1 MPAMRIARLV
11 CTQTPPAA
19 LGLAVAIALGADAS
33 PSAAQSLGR
42 PVETVPDEPT
52 GTYTI
57 SRSDSAS
64 PRSSEGGPGRI
75 QYERKS
81 TGRGSFLPKFE
92 MPIWEYVYRKVRDP
106 SADVHMI
113 APKGKAKS
121 SSAYASGETIWAKMG
136 RALGVRSSD
145 PETDLVLADGAG
157 AMRAVS
163 ADRRSD
169 RYTNQEFLQAEE
181 HFRREEYAKARRA
194 FKALAKKYKD
204 RPLEEDILFMKA
216 ECEFRLDWL
225 PTAQDTYAQLLTK
238 YPTTRYMPQAVQR
251 TYDIAYYWLEDSRLV
266 AEGRRPNHPYSRYV
280 NLFDRTRPW
289 LDVDG
294 RALEAIELIQ
304 QYDPFGPLTDDA
316 VMMAGA
322 QSFTSDRFVQA
333 ATYYEQLVADQ
344 PQSEHAAKA
353 LFLSGQAYLRS
364 YRGPQYDA
372 ADLDG
377 AERMTRQ
384 ALNRGEAYSPEQRR
398 RLEADLRAIH
408 VERAKRDFEAGECF
422 RRRLRYTSAKFYY
435 RQVIAD
441 YPDTDWARR
450 AEERLRELGDKETQ
464 KLQLANLFQNPFGGL
479 VRSSRLE
486 ADPFRDKAA
495 ATGSAPPN
503 VGSARRPDD
512 VDPIEEEPLEDEG
525 EEKSRF
531 NLRNWL
537 DKF

>member
-1 MPAMRIARLV
+1 MRILRLV
-11 CTQTPPAA
+11 CTSTPSVAF
-19 LGLAVAIALGADAS
+19 GLAAAIALGVEATPA
-33 PSAAQSLGR
+33 AAQSLGR

-52 GTYTI
+52 STYTI
-57 SRSDSAS
+57 SRSDLA
-64 PRSSEGGPGRI
+64 RSNSSDGGPGRI
-75 QYERKS
+75 QYERKP
-81 TGRGSFLPKFE
+81 TGRGSFLPRFE

-113 APKGKAKS
+113 APKGDGKS
-121 SSAYASGETIWAKMG
+121 SSASGSRETIWAKMG

-145 PETDLVLADGAG
+145 PESDLVLPDGAG

-169 RYTNQEFLQAEE
+169 RYTNKEFLEAEE

-225 PTAQDTYAQLLTK
+225 PSAQDSYAQLLTK

-251 TYDIAYYWLEDSRLV
+251 TYDIAYYWLEDARLA
-266 AEGRRPNHPYSRYV
+266 AEGQRPKHPYSSYV

-289 LDVDG
+289 LDTNG

-322 QSFTSDRFVQA
+322 HSFTSDRFVQA

-344 PQSEHAAKA
+344 PQSEHAEKA

-372 ADLDG
+372 SDLDG
-377 AERMTRQ
+377 AERMTKQ

-422 RRRLRYTSAKFYY
+422 RRRLRYTSAKYYY
-435 RQVIAD
+435 RQVIED

-450 AEERLRELGDKETQ
+450 AEERLRELGDKETK
-464 KLQLANLFQNPFGGL
+464 KLELATLFQNPFGGL
-479 VRSSRLE
+479 VRGSRLE
-486 ADPFRDKAA
+486 EDPFRDRAA
-495 ATGSAPPN
+495 AERSAPSSAPP
-503 VGSARRPDD
+503 ARRPDD
-512 VDPIEEEPLEDEG
+512 LQPMEAEPLEGEGEG